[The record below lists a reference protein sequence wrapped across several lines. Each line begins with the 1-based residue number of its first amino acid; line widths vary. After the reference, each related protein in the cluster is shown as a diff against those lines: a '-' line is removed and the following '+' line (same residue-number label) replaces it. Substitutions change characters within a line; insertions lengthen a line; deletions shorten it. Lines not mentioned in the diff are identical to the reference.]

1 MHIVLLGDS
10 VIDNKAYVEADEP
23 DVPEQLRTLVGESH
37 QVTSLA
43 VDGSMTGNIA
53 EQLDKIPDDATHLV
67 ISMGGNDLLDRISYV
82 EYPTHST
89 MEAMI
94 VMSNLSRQFRQQYHS
109 ALDGILE
116 LGLPTIVCT
125 VYNPRLEDVNMQT
138 VAVTALQTF
147 NDCIM
152 QEVAQ
157 EGLPLI
163 DLRSVCHDEADFANP
178 IEPSAIGGEK
188 IAEAI
193 QSVLDTFD
201 FEVKRTQIYV

>member
-10 VIDNKAYVEADEP
+10 VIDNKAYVKVDEP
-23 DVPEQLRTLVGESH
+23 DVPVQLQALLGDAH

-43 VDGSMTGNIA
+43 IDGSMTADIGK
-53 EQLDKIPDDATHLV
+53 QLDKIPEDATHLV
-67 ISMGGNDLLDRISYV
+67 VSMGGNDLLDRISYV
-82 EYPTHST
+82 EYPVHST

-94 VMSNLSRQFRQQYHS
+94 VMSNLSEQFRKQYHE
-109 ALDGILE
+109 ALQGILK

-125 VYNPRLEDVNMQT
+125 VYNPRLEDHNVQT

-157 EGLPLI
+157 VGLPLI
-163 DLRSVCHDEADFANP
+163 DLRSV
-178 IEPSAIGGEK
+178 
-188 IAEAI
+188 
-193 QSVLDTFD
+193 
-201 FEVKRTQIYV
+201 

>member
-10 VIDNKAYVEADEP
+10 VIDNKAYVQADEP
-23 DVPEQLRTLVGESH
+23 DVPEQLRKLLGEGH
-37 QVTSLA
+37 QVTSVA
-43 VDGSMTGNIA
+43 VDGSMTGDIA
-53 EQLDKIPDDATHLV
+53 QQLENVPKDATHLV
-67 ISMGGNDLLDRISYV
+67 VSMGGNDLLDRISYS
-82 EYPTHST
+82 EYPVQST

-94 VMSNLSRQFRQQYHS
+94 IMSNLSSQFRKQYHT
-109 ALDGILE
+109 ALEGILE

-125 VYNPRLEDVNMQT
+125 VYNPRLEDHSMQT

-157 EGLPLI
+157 AGLPLI
-163 DLRSVCHDEADFANP
+163 DLRSVCSDDADFANP
-178 IEPSAIGGEK
+178 IEPSVVGGQK

-193 QSVLDTFD
+193 QSVLNEHD
-201 FEVKRTQIYV
+201 FAIKRTQIFV